1 MPVGSAYE
9 TRGDENQ
16 TVLAILI
23 SQLLSRARTSQAEW
37 SVTDLPKR
45 LLLVRKFREL
55 LAAGAQ
61 SLCETTAR
69 SQKRGPSEILTAEVF
84 PLIAACRFLE
94 REAAPLLAPRRL
106 GKAGVPLWLHGIAAE
121 VHREPCGVVLIIGP
135 ANYSISLPGIQLLQ
149 AIVSGN
155 AVLFKPGPGGTH
167 SARALLQFLET
178 AGLGSGL
185 VSLLPESIDAARI
198 AIASGVDRVVFTGSA
213 TVGAKILADL
223 APQLVPATMEL
234 SGCDAMLVR
243 QDGDLDLVSK
253 SLHFSLNLHSGA
265 TCIAPHR
272 LLIAE
277 SRADE
282 LERRLYTHFRSQ
294 PNWRLTDEIANRVLP
309 YLTDA
314 LARGARFITGEIA
327 SDGSI
332 IAPVILAGIT
342 PECRLLR
349 ADIFAPL
356 IAALRIKDDEEAIR
370 IINDCPYRLGASIF
384 SANEAIARAIAA
396 RLRVGLITVN
406 DVIVPAG
413 DPRIPIGG
421 RGRSGFG
428 TTRGREGLLDL
439 TIPKVVSVQGGRFR
453 PHLNVV
459 TKTDLELLYTYLKL
473 FHVSGVRSRWSA
485 LKLLARR
492 FFEPRTI
499 RHRS

>member
-1 MPVGSAYE
+1 MPVGTGYE
-9 TRGDENQ
+9 TPGDENQ
-16 TVLAILI
+16 IVLAILI
-23 SQLLSRARTSQAEW
+23 SQLLSRAHTSQAEW
-37 SVTDLPKR
+37 SMTDLPKR
-45 LLLVRKFREL
+45 LELVRKFREL
-55 LAAGAQ
+55 LAVGAQ
-61 SLCETTAR
+61 SLCETAAR
-69 SQKRGPSEILTAEVF
+69 NQKRCPSEILTAEVF

-94 REAAPLLAPRRL
+94 REAVPLLAPRRL
-106 GKAGVPLWLHGIAAE
+106 GRAGVPLWLHGIAAE
-121 VHREPCGVVLIIGP
+121 VHRDPCGVVLIIGP
-135 ANYSISLPGIQLLQ
+135 ANYPISLPGIQLLQ

-167 SARALLQFLET
+167 SARALLQLLET
-178 AGLGSGL
+178 AGLDSGL
-185 VSLLPESIDAARI
+185 ISLLPESIDAASI

-243 QDGDLDLVSK
+243 EDADLDLVSK
-253 SLHFSLNLHSGA
+253 SLYFGLSLNSGA

-282 LERRLYTHFRSQ
+282 LERRLYTDFRSK
-294 PNWRLTDEIANRVLP
+294 PSWRLTEKISNRVLP

-314 LARGARFITGEIA
+314 LARGARFITGEIE

-342 PECRLLR
+342 PECRLLQ

-356 IAALRIKDDEEAIR
+356 IATLRIKDDEEAIR

-384 SANEAIARAIAA
+384 GANEALARAIAA
-396 RLRVGLITVN
+396 RLRVGFVTIN

-439 TIPKVVSVQGGRFR
+439 TIPKVVSAQGGRFR

-459 TKTDLELLYTYLKL
+459 TKKDLDLLYTYLKL
-473 FHVSGVRSRWSA
+473 FHVGGVRSRWSA

-492 FFEPRTI
+492 FFGPKTI